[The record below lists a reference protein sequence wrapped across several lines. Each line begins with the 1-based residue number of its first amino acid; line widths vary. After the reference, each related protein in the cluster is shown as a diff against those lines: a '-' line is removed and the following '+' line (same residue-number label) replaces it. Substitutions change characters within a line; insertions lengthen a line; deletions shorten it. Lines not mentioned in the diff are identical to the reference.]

1 VTEQSESPVLSHR
14 LQPREEVNGFNEQQ
28 RTLLVF
34 CAPAAAESLAE
45 VIDEAAGAAGC
56 EAASLDRRAA
66 VPMLEL
72 REALIF
78 SLVEHLSARE
88 WVTLALEDRLTFL
101 RRGSGT
107 CPQAMIELSVSEDAI
122 VISIS
127 VKLQRVAPFDVCQ
140 VNRTS
145 GYHAAPVFVRE
156 QKCPAQVKGLLNTE
170 ERRQSFERGCY
181 VACNCNSDEFTQVRV
196 LPDMRELC
204 LMGVSKCRGDA
215 VADATTAKF
224 CRRESAE
231 PTEPFVNSKASM
243 QANWHGRVRSSL
255 HT

>member
-1 VTEQSESPVLSHR
+1 MLHRTDAHTCCATEQSESPVLSHR

-127 VKLQRVAPFDVCQ
+127 VKLQRVAPFDVRQ
-140 VNRTS
+140 VNLAYPGTTPRPS
-145 GYHAAPVFVRE
+145 L
-156 QKCPAQVKGLLNTE
+156 PASRNALLRSRACST
-170 ERRQSFERGCY
+170 RRSAGR
-181 VACNCNSDEFTQVRV
+181 AS
-196 LPDMRELC
+196 
-204 LMGVSKCRGDA
+204 SA
-215 VADATTAKF
+215 VATWHATATRTNSRKSECCLTCAS
-224 CRRESAE
+224 SA
-231 PTEPFVNSKASM
+231 
-243 QANWHGRVRSSL
+243 
-255 HT
+255 